1 VRAVIFDLWDTLV
14 LWPVDSA
21 TDLNERLAERLG
33 VEPER
38 FARAWD
44 AARPARSVGPL
55 LESVR
60 EVLAELG
67 TNGAGAEEVAALRLE
82 HTRRVLRPREGAL
95 ETLGELRRRGLRL
108 GLISVCSEDVVQ
120 AWDETE
126 LAPLFDT
133 AVFSCSVGLS
143 KPDPRIYELAAEELG
158 VPPEECLFV
167 GDGAN
172 DELAGAERAGMRAA
186 LILRP
191 GEEEPLWPEAQAWR
205 GPRLRALPEV
215 PALVDRLAQ
224 P

>member
-1 VRAVIFDLWDTLV
+1 MRAVIFDLWDTLV

-21 TDLNERLAERLG
+21 KALNERIAERLG

-38 FARAWD
+38 FAEAWN

-60 EVLAELG
+60 EVLGGLG
-67 TNGAGAEEVAALRLE
+67 ANGVDAEEVARLRLE
-82 HTRRVLRPREGAL
+82 HTRGVLLPREGAL
-95 ETLGELRRRGLRL
+95 ETLDELRRRGLRL
-108 GLISVCSEDVVQ
+108 GLISVCSEDVVD
-120 AWDETE
+120 AWEETPF
-126 LAPLFDT
+126 AGRFDT
-133 AVFSCSVGLS
+133 TVFSCSVGLS
-143 KPDPRIYELAAEELG
+143 KPDPRIYELAARQLE

-191 GEEEPLWPEAQAWR
+191 GEEEPLWPEAREWR
-205 GPRLRALPEV
+205 GPRLRALPDV
-215 PALVDRLAQ
+215 LSLAVTES
-224 P
+224 

>member
-21 TDLNERLAERLG
+21 TALNESLAERLG

-38 FARAWD
+38 FADVWN

-55 LESVR
+55 VESVR
-60 EVLAELG
+60 TVLTELG
-67 TNGAGAEEVAALRLE
+67 ANGADAEEVAALRLE
-82 HTRRVLRPREGAL
+82 HTRRALRPREGAL
-95 ETLGELRRRGLRL
+95 ETLEELRRRGLRL
-108 GLISVCSEDVVQ
+108 GLISVCSEDVVH
-120 AWDETE
+120 AWEETPF
-126 LAPLFDT
+126 ARRFDST
-133 AVFSCSVGLS
+133 VFSCSVGLS
-143 KPDPRIYELAAEELG
+143 KPDPRIYELAAEQLG
-158 VPPEECLFV
+158 MPPEECLFV

-191 GEEEPLWPEAQAWR
+191 GEEEPLWPEAREWR

-215 PALVDRLAQ
+215 LALVG
-224 P
+224 

>member
-1 VRAVIFDLWDTLV
+1 VRLRAVIFDLWDTLV
-14 LWPVDSA
+14 LWPSGSA
-21 TDLNERLAERLG
+21 KALNEHLAERLG
-33 VEPER
+33 VEPDR
-38 FARAWD
+38 FIEAWN

-67 TNGAGAEEVAALRLE
+67 ANGIEAEEVARLRLE
-82 HTRRVLRPREGAL
+82 HTRSVLRPREGAL
-95 ETLGELRRRGLRL
+95 ETLEVLRRRGLRL

-120 AWDETE
+120 AWDETPF
-126 LAPLFDT
+126 APLLDSV
-133 AVFSCSVGLS
+133 VFSCSDGLS
-143 KPDPRIYELAAEELG
+143 KPDRRIYELAARELG
-158 VPPEECLFV
+158 APPEECLFV

-191 GEEEPLWPEAQAWR
+191 GEEEPLWPEAREWR

-215 PALVDRLAQ
+215 LTLFD
-224 P
+224 